1 MRIAKLNIV
10 LRLLCWEIVA
20 SSSCEE
26 KLAGKMWKY
35 QTKQCY
41 NTHCNWAA
49 VSWGLETI
57 STTSSSPAS
66 QYVDSDKICLCFIK
80 NNSQFRQ
87 IWYNMFSLL
96 RCSAHYHMA
105 KIKQWPRSQI
115 GNSSLYV
122 FSVVLHHLYPTI
134 PLQDTCKQL
143 GFLVSGYLALPQ
155 NLIQSYLFNYSS
167 KHDAL
172 STKGWV
178 NACSRVAFW

>member
-10 LRLLCWEIVA
+10 LRLLCTEIVA

-122 FSVVLHHLYPTI
+122 FSVVAPSLSYHSFARY
-134 PLQDTCKQL
+134 LQAAWL
-143 GFLVSGYLALPQ
+143 SGFGL
-155 NLIQSYLFNYSS
+155 SS
-167 KHDAL
+167 LTSKPHWKL
-172 STKGWV
+172 SL
-178 NACSRVAFW
+178 